1 MLLATIEVHKMIS
14 ILGWLSLVILVFFI
28 VYRRVLKKLQQK
40 DLQKEMYIVL
50 HPIEKEPAYGLI
62 SIFIEVHK
70 PVDVEVIVY
79 STTGSFSRVLE
90 NKTFKKGGNII
101 QLDTT
106 ELKNGFYFYQAK
118 TNNQKTKKLMEVR
131 N

>member
-1 MLLATIEVHKMIS
+1 MLLAVEVQKIVS
-14 ILGWLSLVILVFFI
+14 VLGWLSLTIIVFFI
-28 VYRRVLKKLQQK
+28 IYRRVLKRLQQE
-40 DLQKEMYIVL
+40 DLQKEMYLVL

-62 SIFIEVHK
+62 SIFVETHK
-70 PVDVEVIVY
+70 PMDVEVIVY
-79 STTGSFSRVLE
+79 STTGDFSRTLE

-106 ELKNGFYFYQAK
+106 ELANGFYFYQAK
-118 TNNQKTKKLMEVR
+118 TGNQKTKKLMEVR